1 MARDEMNKMN
11 DSETTKLIED
21 YCIHRI
27 RKESIELASYQHVS
41 REPYAPVAARMR
53 EIGEEIE
60 RTNPDFFSG
69 CCEELNIS
77 ETTAYAKFKDL
88 ADELFKDQENGSRGV
103 TWGRIAALIA
113 FSGRLSVHCASNN
126 LEDLVPSII
135 GWTSRYIGSKLLP
148 WMQDHQ
154 NWDGFMA
161 FFEENGKVR
170 ARETV
175 SSIMSSACRFAV
187 FGAGIAA
194 LACLL
199 RRIQKDGFMDFFDRN
214 QAAERAQDLSQN
226 LSGLHAAMPWWAPE
240 SQHWACSYAGEKG
253 HRTWLKSI

>member
-154 NWDGFMA
+154 NWDGFM
-161 FFEENGKVR
+161 
-170 ARETV
+170 
-175 SSIMSSACRFAV
+175 
-187 FGAGIAA
+187 
-194 LACLL
+194 
-199 RRIQKDGFMDFFDRN
+199 DFFDRN
-214 QAAERAQDLSQN
+214 QAAERAQESLTKFVRSAC
-226 LSGLHAAMPWWAPE
+226 GYAVVGAGIAALGMFL
-240 SQHWACSYAGEKG
+240 
-253 HRTWLKSI
+253 RR

>member
-154 NWDGFMA
+154 NWDGFM
-161 FFEENGKVR
+161 
-170 ARETV
+170 
-175 SSIMSSACRFAV
+175 
-187 FGAGIAA
+187 
-194 LACLL
+194 
-199 RRIQKDGFMDFFDRN
+199 DFFDRN

>member
-1 MARDEMNKMN
+1 MPLWKWICKTTFIDLSKLRMN

-53 EIGEEIE
+53 EI
-60 RTNPDFFSG
+60 
-69 CCEELNIS
+69 
-77 ETTAYAKFKDL
+77 
-88 ADELFKDQENGSRGV
+88 GV

-199 RRIQKDGFMDFFDRN
+199 RR
-214 QAAERAQDLSQN
+214 
-226 LSGLHAAMPWWAPE
+226 
-240 SQHWACSYAGEKG
+240 
-253 HRTWLKSI
+253 

>member
-1 MARDEMNKMN
+1 MNE
-11 DSETTKLIED
+11 SETTRLIED

-27 RKESIELASYQHVS
+27 RRESIELPSYQHVS

-60 RTNPDFFSG
+60 RTNPEFFSG

-77 ETTAYAKFKDL
+77 ATTAYAKFKDL

-135 GWTSRYIGSKLLP
+135 GWTSRYVDTKLLP

-154 NWDGFMA
+154 NWDGFME

-187 FGAGIAA
+187 FGAGLAA

-214 QAAERAQDLSQN
+214 QAAERAQESLSKFVRTAC
-226 LSGLHAAMPWWAPE
+226 GYAVVGAGIAALGMFL
-240 SQHWACSYAGEKG
+240 
-253 HRTWLKSI
+253 RR